1 MPSPLA
7 GVAASSLSRWERE
20 GGAQRRKGE
29 GRRLLSSVLTFL
41 PSFPRRRESR
51 PATVSQAPQGQP
63 VWIPACAGM
72 TGWVGRVAALIFTSG
87 TAPWRGFADRVP
99 HILRHPGLV
108 PGSTLRLGGR
118 QEAQATPSRPGGPR
132 TKSGV
137 TAGVWLSAALTL
149 TACAPPPHQGGIVS
163 TNPCADA
170 ILAQIAPDRLAAVS
184 HYSHDPAATSMPLAL
199 ARRYPATAG
208 TAEEVIARHPDLVVT
223 DTFAPAATRA
233 AYDRAGL
240 KVLTLDSPATIAA
253 SEAQVM
259 QIATAAGVPA
269 RGQAMVRAM
278 QSAIPPATGAKP
290 AALLYISGDLANGG
304 GTLLDDLMTRAGLRN
319 AAADYGLAFT
329 GTLPIETLVAHP
341 PALILSDGDGR
352 TAELRRRILARSG
365 AQVAEVRFP
374 RHLMNCGGP
383 TIVPALRRL
392 WAIRAQL
399 LS

>member
-1 MPSPLA
+1 
-7 GVAASSLSRWERE
+7 
-20 GGAQRRKGE
+20 
-29 GRRLLSSVLTFL
+29 
-41 PSFPRRRESR
+41 
-51 PATVSQAPQGQP
+51 
-63 VWIPACAGM
+63 M
-72 TGWVGRVAALIFTSG
+72 TEWVGRVAAPIFNG
-87 TAPWRGFADRVP
+87 RTAPWRGLADRVP

-118 QEAQATPSRPGGPR
+118 LEPQATPSRPGGPR

-137 TAGVWLSAALTL
+137 TAGVWLTLTL

-184 HYSHDPAATSMPLAL
+184 YYSHDPAATSMPLAL

-329 GTLPIETLVAHP
+329 GTLPIETIVAHP

-352 TAELRRRILARSG
+352 TAELRRRILVRSG
-365 AQVAEVRFP
+365 AHVAEVRFP

-392 WAIRAQL
+392 SAIRAQL

>member
-1 MPSPLA
+1 MPSSFV
-7 GVAASSLSRWERE
+7 GVAGSSLSQWERE

-29 GRRLLSSVLTFL
+29 GRHLLSSVLTFL

-51 PATVSQAPQGQP
+51 PATVSQAPQGLP
-63 VWIPACAGM
+63 LWIPAFAGM
-72 TGWVGRVAALIFTSG
+72 TGRVAALIVTCG
-87 TAPWRGFADRVP
+87 TAPWRGGTDRVP

-108 PGSTLRLGGR
+108 PGSTLRRGGR
-118 QEAQATPSRPGGPR
+118 QEAQAAPQRPGGPR

-137 TAGVWLSAALTL
+137 TKGVWLALTLTL

-184 HYSHDPAATSMPLAL
+184 YYSHDPAATSMPLAL

-233 AYDRAGL
+233 AYYRAGL

-290 AALLYISGDLANGG
+290 AALLYILGDLANGG

-329 GTLPIETLVAHP
+329 GTLPIETIVAHP

-365 AQVAEVRFP
+365 AHVAEVRYP
-374 RHLMNCGGP
+374 RQLMNCGGP

-392 WAIRAQL
+392 SAIRAQL

>member
-1 MPSPLA
+1 
-7 GVAASSLSRWERE
+7 
-20 GGAQRRKGE
+20 
-29 GRRLLSSVLTFL
+29 
-41 PSFPRRRESR
+41 
-51 PATVSQAPQGQP
+51 
-63 VWIPACAGM
+63 M
-72 TGWVGRVAALIFTSG
+72 TEWVGRVAALIFTGG
-87 TAPWRGFADRVP
+87 TAPWRGFADRVRNRVP
-99 HILRHPGLV
+99 PIPRHPGLV
-108 PGSTLRLGGR
+108 PGSTLRLGRR

-137 TAGVWLSAALTL
+137 TAGVWLALTL
-149 TACAPPPHQGGIVS
+149 ALTACGPAPRQGGIVS

-199 ARRYPATAG
+199 ARRYPETAG

-329 GTLPIETLVAHP
+329 GTLPIETIVAHP

-365 AQVAEVRFP
+365 AHVAEVRFP

-392 WAIRAQL
+392 SAIRAKL

>member
-1 MPSPLA
+1 MPSPCT
-7 GVAASSLSRWERE
+7 GVAGSSLSRWERE

-63 VWIPACAGM
+63 VWIPAFAGM
-72 TGWVGRVAALIFTSG
+72 TEWVRQVSAPIFNGRI
-87 TAPWRGFADRVP
+87 APWRGLADRVP
-99 HILRHPGLV
+99 HILRHPGLG

-118 QEAQATPSRPGGPR
+118 QEAQATPSRPDGPR

-137 TAGVWLSAALTL
+137 TAGVWLTLTLAL
-149 TACAPPPHQGGIVS
+149 TACAPAPRQGGIVS

-269 RGQAMVRAM
+269 RGQAMVHAM

-329 GTLPIETLVAHP
+329 GTLPIETIVAHP

-365 AQVAEVRFP
+365 THVAEVRFP

-383 TIVPALRRL
+383 TIVLALRRL
-392 WAIRAQL
+392 SAIRAQL

>member
-1 MPSPLA
+1 M
-7 GVAASSLSRWERE
+7 
-20 GGAQRRKGE
+20 
-29 GRRLLSSVLTFL
+29 
-41 PSFPRRRESR
+41 
-51 PATVSQAPQGQP
+51 
-63 VWIPACAGM
+63 
-72 TGWVGRVAALIFTSG
+72 
-87 TAPWRGFADRVP
+87 
-99 HILRHPGLV
+99 
-108 PGSTLRLGGR
+108 
-118 QEAQATPSRPGGPR
+118 
-132 TKSGV
+132 

-149 TACAPPPHQGGIVS
+149 TACAPAPRQGGIVS

-259 QIATAAGVPA
+259 QIAIAAGVPA
-269 RGQAMVRAM
+269 RGAAMVRAM

-329 GTLPIETLVAHP
+329 GTLPIETIVAHP

-365 AQVAEVRFP
+365 AHVAEVRYP
-374 RHLMNCGGP
+374 RQLMNCGGP

-392 WAIRAQL
+392 SAIRAQL

>member
-1 MPSPLA
+1 MRTPP
-7 GVAASSLSRWERE
+7 SSLPRWRE
-20 GGAQRRKGE
+20 
-29 GRRLLSSVLTFL
+29 LL
-41 PSFPRRRESR
+41 REARAHS
-51 PATVSQAPQGQP
+51 
-63 VWIPACAGM
+63 
-72 TGWVGRVAALIFTSG
+72 
-87 TAPWRGFADRVP
+87 P
-99 HILRHPGLV
+99 HISRHSGLV
-108 PGSTLRLGGR
+108 PESTPRLGEGL
-118 QEAQATPSRPGGPR
+118 EAPALPVRRGGPR
-132 TKSGV
+132 NTRGV
-137 TAGVWLSAALTL
+137 TKGIWFALTL
-149 TACAPPPHQGGIVS
+149 TACAPAPRQGGIVS

-184 HYSHDPAATSMPLAL
+184 HYSHDPASTSMPLAL

-233 AYDRAGL
+233 AYDQAGL

-253 SEAQVM
+253 SQAQVM

-269 RGQAMVRAM
+269 RGQAMVRAID
-278 QSAIPPATGAKP
+278 AALPPAHGPTP

-304 GTLLDDLMTRAGLRN
+304 GTLLDDLMRRAGLRN

-329 GTLPIETLVAHP
+329 ATLPIETIVAHP

-352 TAELRRRILARSG
+352 TANLRRRVLARTG
-365 AQVAEVRFP
+365 AHVVEATFP

-392 WAIRAQL
+392 AAIRAERM
-399 LS
+399 S